1 MEIGTMNYYFTAI
14 LIVLICLLTLIEPA
28 YPRNDYLNNGTNSC
42 SYGSVDLS
50 IGKGTRDSNSNNS
63 NPYWDKREED
73 NNDIRLSFRKNLG
86 ISKKDCDRRNKIAT
100 ENEILKQQL
109 ELYKKCGSVNNNP
122 TIEYNENFKE
132 LVAYCKNI
140 KTGNELRPKEN
151 LWKKLKK
158 DYLEENKDIKIY
170 DKKN

>member
-1 MEIGTMNYYFTAI
+1 MNYYFTAI

-73 NNDIRLSFRKNLG
+73 NNDIRLSFR
-86 ISKKDCDRRNKIAT
+86 
-100 ENEILKQQL
+100 
-109 ELYKKCGSVNNNP
+109 V
-122 TIEYNENFKE
+122 
-132 LVAYCKNI
+132 V
-140 KTGNELRPKEN
+140 
-151 LWKKLKK
+151 
-158 DYLEENKDIKIY
+158 
-170 DKKN
+170 